1 VAHVVAGHGTFA
13 AGIVSAVQQITGRGD
28 RFVAVSNEGQGGAEL
43 EERLARVVDDAG
55 AVVVFTDLPAGSC
68 SLAARRLQRR
78 VPGLLLVTG
87 VNLPLLL
94 DVAMAEAGDPAE
106 VVRAALERGR
116 QAMQATPPLAVT
128 GG

>member
-1 VAHVVAGHGTFA
+1 MAHVVAGHGTFA

-116 QAMQATPPLAVT
+116 QAMQAMLPLAVT

>member
-1 VAHVVAGHGTFA
+1 VNHVVAGHGTFA
-13 AGIVSAVQQITGRGD
+13 AGIVSAVHQITGRGD
-28 RFVAVSNEGQGGAEL
+28 RFVAVSTAGQGGAEL
-43 EERLARVVDDAG
+43 EERLAALVEAAG
-55 AVVVFTDLPAGSC
+55 ASVIFTDLPAGSC

-78 VPGLLLVTG
+78 RPGLLLVTG

-94 DVAMAEAGDPAE
+94 DVAMADGGDPAE

-116 QAMQATPPLAVT
+116 QAMHATPPLAAT

>member
-1 VAHVVAGHGTFA
+1 VPHVVAGHGTLA
-13 AGIVSAVQQITGRGD
+13 AGLLSAVEQITGRGD
-28 RFVAVSNEGQGGAEL
+28 RFVAISNAGQGGAAL
-43 EERLARVVDDAG
+43 EEQLERVVEATG
-55 AVVVFTDLPAGSC
+55 AQVVFTDLPAGSC

-78 VPGLLLVTG
+78 RPGLLLVTG

-94 DVAMAEAGDPAE
+94 DVAMADGGDPAE

-116 QAMQATPPLAVT
+116 QAMHATPPLAAT

>member
-1 VAHVVAGHGTFA
+1 MAHVVAGHGTFA

-43 EERLARVVDDAG
+43 EARLARVVDDAG

-116 QAMQATPPLAVT
+116 QAMQATPPLVVT

>member
-1 VAHVVAGHGTFA
+1 VKHVVAGHGTFA
-13 AGIVSAVQQITGRGD
+13 AGIVSAVHQITGRGD
-28 RFVAVSNEGQGGAEL
+28 RFVAVSNEGQGAAEL
-43 EERLARVVDDAG
+43 EARLAALVEAAG
-55 AVVVFTDLPAGSC
+55 ASVIFTDLPAGSC

-78 VPGLLLVTG
+78 RPGLLLVTG

-94 DVAMAEAGDPAE
+94 DVAMADGGDPAE

-116 QAMQATPPLAVT
+116 QAMHATPPLAAT

>member
-43 EERLARVVDDAG
+43 EERLAQLVEDAG
-55 AVVVFTDLPAGSC
+55 ATIVFTDLPAGSC

-78 VPGLLLVTG
+78 RPAMLLVTG

-94 DVAMAEAGDPAE
+94 DVAMADGGDPGE

-116 QAMQATPPLAVT
+116 QAMHATPSLAAS

>member
-1 VAHVVAGHGTFA
+1 MWWRGMAPLPRGSSRPCTRSPVGATGSWPSRTK
-13 AGIVSAVQQITGRGD
+13 GRGG
-28 RFVAVSNEGQGGAEL
+28 RSWRSACASVI
-43 EERLARVVDDAG
+43 
-55 AVVVFTDLPAGSC
+55 FTDLPAGSC

-78 VPGLLLVTG
+78 RPGLLLVTG

-94 DVAMAEAGDPAE
+94 DVAMADGGDPAE

-116 QAMQATPPLAVT
+116 QAMHATPPLAAT

>member
-1 VAHVVAGHGTFA
+1 MAHVVAGHGTFA

-43 EERLARVVDDAG
+43 EERLAELVEAVG
-55 AVVVFTDLPAGSC
+55 ASVVFTDLPAGSC

-78 VPGLLLVTG
+78 RPGMLLVTG

-94 DVAMAEAGDPAE
+94 DVAMADGGDPAE

-116 QAMQATPPLAVT
+116 QAMHATPSLAVT